1 MTETR
6 LSAAAIRS
14 ACPASSGVAMR
25 TVTVAAAGG
34 PAGSPDVIRLA
45 SPLSDCRQSTSI
57 AAVTIPSRP
66 APGSGLRQPGDAAS
80 IDGHVP
86 PSYSGTTVVD
96 NRPNEKRCDMLRAFR
111 PRTLSAGLVALALA
125 AAGCGGSGTTGS
137 SGGSSGSGGT
147 TATVSTLVIANA
159 VKVDTLDPEANSV
172 NESIWLDQNLYS
184 RLLQPNA
191 TGTALLP
198 DLATSWDIS
207 ANGLSYTFHLR
218 PDAKFSNGSPVTAAD
233 VVYSI
238 ERSRKFSGG
247 WGFLLTAVKTIT
259 APDTHTVVITLSQ
272 PHAPL
277 LADLAMYAYSVVPE
291 NLVKAQGAA
300 FFTHPVGSGPF
311 MVTSYNPD
319 TEVDL
324 ARNPHFYGT
333 TPKISKVKILI
344 VPNDNT
350 RVLELES
357 KKVDVIENP
366 PGNLVSE
373 IDKTPGLSV
382 QLFPST
388 RVDFIQLD
396 EHYAPLK
403 KAAVRQALNYAINR
417 NAIVKLA
424 YQGHAVPGASFM
436 PYRMEYWNNSI
447 KPYPYNPAKAKQ
459 LLAQAGYPHGFTTF
473 LITVSGDV
481 AGQAEAVVIKQELA
495 AVGVTV
501 NIQSYEL
508 TTAYSKEDGGHSQM
522 GERYWTND
530 IIDPD
535 EVATFGADCQGGAN
549 AFSSYWCDTPTINAV
564 NQARSELNGTVRQG
578 LYNQVQ
584 QAVYAQSPFM
594 VVDYSPYRYGVG
606 NWVHGFHATPLGNY
620 DLSLET
626 LTVSSH

>member
-1 MTETR
+1 MIRGFRSR
-6 LSAAAIRS
+6 L
-14 ACPASSGVAMR
+14 
-25 TVTVAAAGG
+25 
-34 PAGSPDVIRLA
+34 
-45 SPLSDCRQSTSI
+45 
-57 AAVTIPSRP
+57 
-66 APGSGLRQPGDAAS
+66 
-80 IDGHVP
+80 
-86 PSYSGTTVVD
+86 
-96 NRPNEKRCDMLRAFR
+96 
-111 PRTLSAGLVALALA
+111 LSAGVVALALTA
-125 AAGCGGSGTTGS
+125 TACGGSSSS
-137 SGGSSGSGGT
+137 SGGSNGTQGSGTLG
-147 TATVSTLVIANA
+147 TLVMANA

-191 TGTALLP
+191 TGTGLLP
-198 DLATSWDIS
+198 DLATSWTIS
-207 ANGLSYTFHLR
+207 NKGLTYTFHLR
-218 PDAKFSNGSPVTAAD
+218 PGAEFANGMPVTAND

-238 ERSRKFSGG
+238 QRSRAYKGG
-247 WGFLLTAVKTIT
+247 WGFLLTPVKTIT
-259 APDTHTVVITLSQ
+259 APDAHTVVITLSQ

-291 NLVKAQGAA
+291 KLVKAQGAA

-324 ARNPHFYGT
+324 ARNPHFYGI

-344 VPNDNT
+344 IPNDNT

-357 KKVDVIENP
+357 KKVDIIENP

-373 IDKTPGLSV
+373 IDKTPGLNV

-396 EHYAPLK
+396 EHYAPFK
-403 KAAVRQALNYAINR
+403 KVAVRQALNYAINR

-436 PYRMEYWNNSI
+436 PYRMEYYNTAI

-495 AVGVTV
+495 AVGITV

-564 NQARSELNGTVRQG
+564 NQARSELNSTARQQ

-584 QAVYAQSPFM
+584 QAVYTQSPFM

-606 NWVHGFHATPLGNY
+606 DWVHGFHATPLGNY

>member
-1 MTETR
+1 MIRGSRSR
-6 LSAAAIRS
+6 L
-14 ACPASSGVAMR
+14 
-25 TVTVAAAGG
+25 
-34 PAGSPDVIRLA
+34 
-45 SPLSDCRQSTSI
+45 
-57 AAVTIPSRP
+57 
-66 APGSGLRQPGDAAS
+66 
-80 IDGHVP
+80 
-86 PSYSGTTVVD
+86 
-96 NRPNEKRCDMLRAFR
+96 
-111 PRTLSAGLVALALA
+111 LSAGFVALALTA
-125 AAGCGGSGTTGS
+125 TACGGSNS
-137 SGGSSGSGGT
+137 SASGGSNGSGT
-147 TATVSTLVIANA
+147 LNTLVLANA

-184 RLLQPNA
+184 RLLQPNS
-191 TGTALLP
+191 TGTGLLP
-198 DLATSWDIS
+198 DLASSWS
-207 ANGLSYTFHLR
+207 VSKNGLTYTFHLR
-218 PDAKFSNGSPVTAAD
+218 PNAEFSNGMPVTAAD

-238 ERSRKFSGG
+238 QRSRAYKGG

-259 APDTHTVVITLSQ
+259 APDAHTVVITLSQ

-291 NLVKAQGAA
+291 SLVKAQGEA

-333 TPKISKVKILI
+333 KPKISKVRVLI

-350 RVLELES
+350 RVLMLES

-366 PGNLVSE
+366 PGNLVSQ
-373 IDKTPGLSV
+373 IDASPGLSV

-396 EHYAPLK
+396 EHFAPFK
-403 KAAVRQALNYAINR
+403 KELVRQALNYAIDR

-424 YQGHAVPGASFM
+424 YQGHAIPGSSFL
-436 PYRMEYWNNSI
+436 PYHMEYYDTSI
-447 KPYPYNPAKAKQ
+447 KPYPYDPAKAKQ
-459 LLAQAGYPHGFTTF
+459 LLAQAGYPHGFTAF

-481 AGQAEAVVIKQELA
+481 AGQAEAVVVKSELA
-495 AVGVTV
+495 AVGITV

-508 TTAYSKEDGGHSQM
+508 TTAYSKEDGGHSEM

-535 EVATFGADCQGGAN
+535 EVTTFGADCQGGAF
-549 AFSSYWCDTPTINAV
+549 AFNSYWCDSQVINEV
-564 NQARSELNGTVRQG
+564 NQARSELSGTARQQ
-578 LYNQVQ
+578 LYDQIQ
-584 QAVYAQSPFM
+584 QAVYQQSPFV

-606 NWVHGFHATPLGNY
+606 KWVHGFHVTPLGNY

>member
-1 MTETR
+1 MIR
-6 LSAAAIRS
+6 GSRSRLLSAA
-14 ACPASSGVAMR
+14 
-25 TVTVAAAGG
+25 
-34 PAGSPDVIRLA
+34 
-45 SPLSDCRQSTSI
+45 
-57 AAVTIPSRP
+57 
-66 APGSGLRQPGDAAS
+66 
-80 IDGHVP
+80 
-86 PSYSGTTVVD
+86 
-96 NRPNEKRCDMLRAFR
+96 
-111 PRTLSAGLVALALA
+111 LVALALTA
-125 AAGCGGSGTTGS
+125 TACGGSNSST
-137 SGGSSGSGGT
+137 SGGGSNGSGT
-147 TATVSTLVIANA
+147 LSTLVIANA

-184 RLLQPNA
+184 RLLQPNS
-191 TGTALLP
+191 TGTGLLP
-198 DLATSWDIS
+198 DLASSWSIS
-207 ANGLSYTFHLR
+207 KNGLSYTFHLR
-218 PDAKFSNGSPVTAAD
+218 PNAEFSNGMPVTAAD

-238 ERSRKFSGG
+238 QRSRAYKGG
-247 WGFLLTAVKTIT
+247 WGFLLTAVKAIT
-259 APDTHTVVITLSQ
+259 APDAHTVVITLSQ

-291 NLVKAQGAA
+291 SLVKAQGAA

-333 TPKISKVKILI
+333 KPKISKVRVLI

-350 RVLELES
+350 RVLMLES

-366 PGNLVSE
+366 PGNLVSQ
-373 IDKTPGLSV
+373 IDASPGLSV

-396 EHYAPLK
+396 EHFAPFK
-403 KAAVRQALNYAINR
+403 KELVRQALNYAINR

-424 YQGHAVPGASFM
+424 YQGHAVPGSSFL
-436 PYRMEYWNNSI
+436 PYHMEYYDGSI
-447 KPYPYNPAKAKQ
+447 KPYPYDPAKAKQ
-459 LLAQAGYPHGFTTF
+459 LLAQAGYPHGFTAF

-481 AGQAEAVVIKQELA
+481 AGQAEAVVVKSELA
-495 AVGVTV
+495 AVGITV

-508 TTAYSKEDGGHSQM
+508 TTAYSKEDGGHSEM

-535 EVATFGADCQGGAN
+535 EVTTFGADCQGGAF
-549 AFSSYWCDTPTINAV
+549 AFNSYWCDSQVINEV
-564 NQARSELNGTVRQG
+564 NQARSELSGATRQQ
-578 LYNQVQ
+578 LYDQIQ
-584 QAVYAQSPFM
+584 QAVYQQSPFV

-606 NWVHGFHATPLGNY
+606 KWVHGFHVTPLGNY